1 MSADLMTSLTEQT
14 EPVTNTSAMDT
25 ANDIIPGE
33 FDEKPVNGTDEEPT
47 ETESKASKR
56 KRSTK
61 KVAESVENISNG
73 RPKRNLSKR
82 K

>member
-1 MSADLMTSLTEQT
+1 MSAATSTEQT
-14 EPVTNTSAMDT
+14 VMNTSTMDT
-25 ANDIIPGE
+25 SNDIIPIE
-33 FDEKPVNGTDEEPT
+33 IEEKPVNGTDEDTT
-47 ETESKASKR
+47 ETDNKASKR

-61 KVAESVENISNG
+61 KVVESNENISNG